1 MKAITRLKTSMKRKK
16 QKKTSQDGKAK
27 KHRSIVSKY
36 SRNAKAWNLRQ
47 NRRLQ
52 QCTTTSIE
60 VDNTRR
66 TCLNCGEQYTGRI
79 CPQCGQSGS
88 WSRYTWHQAI
98 LNFLDIWGLGNRPI
112 FRTIAEL
119 FWRPGYMIR
128 DYLEGHRQ
136 FYFPPFKLVAVSVL
150 LLIFVGLL
158 TGNQSHSLLGEITEH
173 FGLSEAN
180 GWEDVK
186 VFAET
191 HFAHFNLSSAL
202 LSITT
207 AITWLVWFLSR
218 NLLYEYL
225 FIGTAFFI
233 CIWIAFIR
241 VNRYNFVETYIF
253 LTYVLAQILLCMIP
267 SDVLSWIHNGIQAA
281 ANTGTSSAL
290 MQTVY
295 SGLMG
300 FTKFLD
306 IVFTCVVCFLLL
318 LDFRQ
323 FFGLSWK
330 STLVHLLLTFV
341 VTVMLVLGVGSIA
354 STIVA
359 KNISS
364 TENWVTA
371 VISILLVA
379 QGFYFASKFF
389 DENKELVPKSV
400 IIGCKTAMLSI
411 LFIGKADMFQG
422 DSFMVLVGNIFL
434 IVLYAMLSVALSLLP
449 VVVYKKYHRK
459 WLALLSLSAAL
470 ILVILVN

>member
-16 QKKTSQDGKAK
+16 KNKASQNGKAK
-27 KHRSIVSKY
+27 KLCSIVNKCY
-36 SRNAKAWNLRQ
+36 RNVKAWNIRL

-52 QCTTTSIE
+52 QCTTASIE

-79 CPQCGQSGS
+79 CPQCGQTGT
-88 WSRYTWHQAI
+88 WRRYTWHQAM

-112 FRTIAEL
+112 FRTMEEL

-150 LLIFVGLL
+150 LLLFVGLL
-158 TGNQSHSLLGEITEH
+158 TGNPDHSLLGIITEDL
-173 FGLSEAN
+173 GLSEAN

-191 HFAHFNLSSAL
+191 HFARFKLSSAL
-202 LSITT
+202 LSIAT
-207 AITWLVWFLSR
+207 AITWLVWFLSH

-225 FIGTAFFI
+225 FIGTALFI

-267 SDVLSWIHNGIQAA
+267 SDVISWIQNGIQTAA
-281 ANTGTSSAL
+281 STGTPSAF

-300 FTKFLD
+300 VTNFLA
-306 IVFTCVVCFLLL
+306 IVYVCAVCFLLL

-330 STLVHLLLTFV
+330 STLVHQLLTFV
-341 VTVMLVLGVGSIA
+341 VAVMLAVGVGPLASI
-354 STIVA
+354 IVE
-359 KNISS
+359 KDISKA
-364 TENWVTA
+364 ENWVIA
-371 VISILLVA
+371 AISILLVA
-379 QGFYFASKFF
+379 QGFYYAGKFLNT
-389 DENKELVPKSV
+389 NKELVPKSV
-400 IIGCKTAMLSI
+400 INGCKTAMLSI
-411 LFIGKADMFQG
+411 LFISNVDIFEGG
-422 DSFMVLVGNIFL
+422 SFLAFVGNIFL
-434 IVLYAMLSVALSLLP
+434 IALYGMLSVVLSLLP

-470 ILVILVN
+470 MLVILVV